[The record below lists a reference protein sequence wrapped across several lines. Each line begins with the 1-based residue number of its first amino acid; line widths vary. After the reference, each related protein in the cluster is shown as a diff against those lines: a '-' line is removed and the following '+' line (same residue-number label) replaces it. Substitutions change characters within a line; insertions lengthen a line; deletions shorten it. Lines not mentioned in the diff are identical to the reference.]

1 MAPVSLQVVV
11 NFRVVDEC
19 DDWIVVDKPAP
30 LIVHPANRKAEP
42 DLLGGIAKLLAYEIA
57 NGANPGIVTR
67 LDRETSGL
75 VLVAK
80 HAVAAR
86 QLSGIFM
93 RREARKEYLAVVLG
107 WPAAQAW
114 DCDEPLLR
122 AGDVGTSAIWVRQTV
137 HPTGKLCR
145 TRFEVMERFERE
157 EGRFSLLRCFPATGR
172 MHQIRVHLAH
182 CGHPIAGDKL
192 YSAAGQEYLDWMATG
207 WTPDLARR
215 LFLPRH
221 ALHAAVLAV
230 PWAGGVI
237 EWRAGLPE
245 DLRDFV
251 AGKAVVDNA
260 DVVIWRR
267 HG

>member
-1 MAPVSLQVVV
+1 
-11 NFRVVDEC
+11 
-19 DDWIVVDKPAP
+19 
-30 LIVHPANRKAEP
+30 
-42 DLLGGIAKLLAYEIA
+42 
-57 NGANPGIVTR
+57 
-67 LDRETSGL
+67 
-75 VLVAK
+75 
-80 HAVAAR
+80 
-86 QLSGIFM
+86 M

-107 WPAAQAW
+107 WPEAQTW

-137 HPTGKLCR
+137 HPAGKLCR
-145 TRFEVMERFERE
+145 TRFEVMERFERQ
-157 EGRFSLLRCFPATGR
+157 EGRFSLLRCFPESGR

-182 CGHPIAGDKL
+182 CGHPVVGDKL
-192 YSAAGQEYLDWMATG
+192 YSAAGQEYLDWMSAG
-207 WTPDLARR
+207 WTTDLARR

-237 EWRAGLPE
+237 EWRAELAE

-251 AGKAVVDNA
+251 AGKSVGDNA
-260 DVVIWRR
+260 EVVIWRR